1 MLEFYVAVHKR
12 WKSRAPT
19 KRRRVLLN
27 TLSNEGEP
35 EWGCKYIYNVK
46 SESRARESISAY
58 RRYLS
63 RQVGRDAG
71 EVYSD
76 LSHRR
81 IYRHRQHRH
90 LLREAFLDEMQGGR
104 GWREYRRGLDG
115 RIEIIPKNTYI
126 YLPLQL
132 RAHDTGFSGKYLAK
146 YLVWYPSHK
155 STRIVIGKGDPPITG
170 YLWAG
175 IGWYGYYTEDVKV
188 YKQELVL
195 DSKGRPLFTKEQY
208 EVHAPDGRPRVI
220 PAGGPL
226 LREVVTTKQVS
237 EWKPIKDYE
246 LSAYGHSRKLELL
259 KEELQAGKSYE

>member
-1 MLEFYVAVHKR
+1 MEFYVAMHKR
-12 WKSRAPT
+12 WKSMVPT

-27 TLSNEGEP
+27 SLCNEGEP
-35 EWGCKYIYNVK
+35 EWGCRYINNVK
-46 SESRARESISAY
+46 SQCRVRESISAY

-63 RQVGRDAG
+63 KQVGKDAG

-81 IYRHRQHRH
+81 IYRHRHH
-90 LLREAFLDEMQGGR
+90 KYLLKEAFLDEMQG

-115 RIEIIPKNTYI
+115 CIEIIPKNSQI

-132 RAHDTGFSGKYLAK
+132 RAHDTGFSGKFLAK

-155 STRIVIGKGDPPITG
+155 STRMVIDKGEPPITG

-175 IGWYGYYTEDVKV
+175 MGWYGYYTEVVQV
-188 YKQELVL
+188 YRQELVL
-195 DSKGRPLFTKEQY
+195 DSKGRPLFTKVSY
-208 EVHAPDGRPRVI
+208 VIHGPDGRPRVI

-226 LREVVTTKQVS
+226 LRETVTTRQVS
-237 EWKPIKDYE
+237 EWRPIRDYE
-246 LSAYGHSRKLELL
+246 LSAYGHRRKLELL
-259 KEELQAGKSYE
+259 KGKLGGKSYD